1 MVVSMN
7 RHRGWRIREL
17 LLAAALLVP
26 TLAFCQSPADSSST
40 QDPGSTNPPPQTQ
53 VPDTGP
59 GPEQSQPNAAGGTQG
74 LFARALNSASP
85 LAGANGPLQWGW
97 LSVRSISFQQEF
109 TNVTSDGPG
118 AQSVTQDLQAS
129 QLTVA
134 LVLSHA
140 FGSSRQTHLTVQ
152 YTPSLFIVEGH
163 VYTNALNQ
171 TAGLDTGFQLNPRWS
186 LQISD
191 RLNYLGSQRNFSG
204 FSLDANY
211 LQGTVAQNTFIN
223 GPGTVIY
230 DTAGATFT
238 YLWSPITTVS
248 FTPTFS
254 YQVATGAVNFSQNLG
269 AYYGGGR
276 FTLSRSLSA
285 TQTIG
290 ISYSG
295 QYGWFTNTSTTA
307 GPQSNGLEQDALI
320 RYGQQIGPSWRLSL
334 GFGVTSNS
342 AGYAQAGF
350 AANAGITKSFQRM
363 DFALSYVR
371 GHQFNGYITS
381 GSTDRIDLI
390 NTIHWSRRFLTTTS
404 GAYFRTANSPNP
416 GPSGTYATEQLS
428 FALTRAFRL
437 TGGIAYTKQTGDG
450 VYVQGGKSRL
460 ATVGITWAPPAD
472 SPH

>member
-1 MVVSMN
+1 MI
-7 RHRGWRIREL
+7 RQRRWRIQEL

-26 TLAFCQSPADSSST
+26 TLAFCQSPADSSAT
-40 QDPGSTNPPPQTQ
+40 QYPGSTNPPAQTQ
-53 VPDTGP
+53 APDAGS

-97 LSVRSISFQQEF
+97 LSVRSVSFQQIF

-129 QLTVA
+129 ELTAA

-140 FGSSRQTHLTVQ
+140 FGSSRQTHLAVQ

-171 TAGLDTGFQLNPRWS
+171 TAGLDTGFQFNPRWS

-191 RLNYLGSQRNFSG
+191 RLNYLGSQRYFSG

-211 LQGTVAQNTFIN
+211 SQGTVAQNTFIN

-230 DTAGATFT
+230 DTVGATFT
-238 YLWSPITTVS
+238 YLWSPVTTVS

-254 YQVATGAVNFSQNLG
+254 YQAATGAVNSGQNLS
-269 AYYGGGR
+269 AYYQGGR
-276 FTLSRSLSA
+276 LNVSHSLSA

-295 QYGWFTNTSTTA
+295 QYGWYTNTSTTA
-307 GPQSNGLEQDALI
+307 GPQSSGLEQDALI
-320 RYGQQIGPSWRLSL
+320 RYGQQFGPSWQLSL
-334 GFGVTSNS
+334 GLGVTSNS
-342 AGYAQAGF
+342 GGYAQANF
-350 AANAGITKSFQRM
+350 AANAAITKSFQRM
-363 DFALSYVR
+363 DFALNYGR
-371 GHQFNGYITS
+371 GHQFNGYVTS
-381 GSTDRIDLI
+381 GSTDRVDLI
-390 NTIHWSRRFLTTTS
+390 NTIHWSRRFMTSTS
-404 GAYFRTANSPNP
+404 GAYFRTANGP
-416 GPSGTYATEQLS
+416 GPGTSGTYATEQLS

-450 VYVQGGKSRL
+450 VYVQGGKNRL
-460 ATVGITWAPPAD
+460 ATVGISWAPPAD
-472 SPH
+472 LPH